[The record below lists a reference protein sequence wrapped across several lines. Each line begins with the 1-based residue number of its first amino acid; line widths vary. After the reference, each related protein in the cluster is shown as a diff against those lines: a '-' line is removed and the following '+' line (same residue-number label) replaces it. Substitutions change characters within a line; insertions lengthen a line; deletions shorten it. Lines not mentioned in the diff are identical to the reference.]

1 MGRSLNRNTES
12 GVTLIEILVI
22 MVILA
27 ALAAAAIPT
36 FAVWLPNYRLKSA
49 ARDLYS
55 NFQMAKMGAVNNNSD
70 WAVIFDNEISSPND
84 KYSYSIASGRG
95 DNGVWDVPVGDEPIE
110 KTVELAGYK
119 GVRFGHGNAGEPAGT
134 TFGDGISYNPNRTVF
149 NPRGTCEA
157 GYVYLQNEKNTA
169 YAVGTQSSGAILL
182 RKWTG
187 SKWQ

>member
-1 MGRSLNRNTES
+1 MGRSLNKKTES
-12 GVTLIEILVI
+12 GVTLMEILVV

-27 ALAAAAIPT
+27 ALAAIAIPT

-55 NFQMAKMGAVNNNSD
+55 NFQMAKMGAVNKNSD
-70 WAVIFDNEISSPND
+70 WAVIFDNTSSPGR
-84 KYSYSIASGRG
+84 YSIVSGRG
-95 DNGVWDVPVGDEPIE
+95 DNGVWDVPAGDEQIE
-110 KTVELAGYK
+110 KTVDLAGYK
-119 GVRFGHGNAGEPAGT
+119 GVRFGHGDAVGPVPDGG
-134 TFGDGISYNPNRTVF
+134 TFGDEISYNPNRVVF
-149 NPRGTCEA
+149 NSRGTGNA

>member
-1 MGRSLNRNTES
+1 MGGSLNRNTES
-12 GVTLIEILVI
+12 GVTLIEILVTMI
-22 MVILA
+22 ILA

-55 NFQMAKMGAVNNNSD
+55 NFQMAKMGAVNNNRD
-70 WAVIFDNEISSPND
+70 WAVIFDNTSSPGR
-84 KYSYSIASGRG
+84 YAIASGRG
-95 DNGVWDVPVGDEPIE
+95 GNGVWDVPEGDEPIE
-110 KTVELAGYK
+110 KTVNLADYK
-119 GVRFGHGNAGEPAGT
+119 GVRYGHGDAGGPVGT
-134 TFGDGISYNPNRTVF
+134 TFGDEISYNPNRTVF